1 MPHNGIAIQGGNG
14 KFSMDNSSAD
24 IYALRISGCGGAC
37 QNMSVTN
44 NSTLNLDTW
53 LRLYNARLDLKSNS
67 KVTTQDN
74 TIEVCNKDKICL
86 GSGATLRSGGFF
98 GTVAKASCVADLFY
112 GTDYNSHLG
121 TKRGGLATYDQD
133 EAVFTRSIH
142 NLESTY
148 FRTKFEDE
156 LDKFKGNSGIGII
169 SDTDPQPLILNSHL
183 GRFAIVTVAK
193 IMNLKELETELLE
206 QNMHFAE
213 LSSGKTNQTELIA
226 LLLIQGKTFVDGIE
240 NVYKHIKGSCSMLLL
255 TEDGIIAARDHWGR
269 TPIVIGKKDG
279 AYAATSESS
288 SFPNLG
294 YEIDR
299 YLGPGEIVRLH
310 AEGVEQM
317 RKPNEEMQICSFLW
331 VYYGFPTSC
340 YEGKNVEDV
349 RFVSGLKMG
358 QTDTSEVDCTCGIPD
373 SGVGMALGYAEGKGV
388 PYHRAISKYT
398 PTWPRSFTPSR
409 QEMRSLVAKMKL
421 IPNRAMLE
429 GKRLLFCDDSIV
441 RGTQLRDNVKVLYEY
456 GAKEVHIRIAC
467 PPLIYSC
474 PFVGFTASKGDL
486 ELITR
491 RVIKELEGD
500 ENKNLEKY
508 ATTGSP
514 EYEKMVEVIRE
525 RFGLSSLKFNTLETL
540 VEAIGLPKCKLCT
553 HCFDGSSH
561 F

>member
-1 MPHNGIAIQGGNG
+1 M
-14 KFSMDNSSAD
+14 
-24 IYALRISGCGGAC
+24 
-37 QNMSVTN
+37 
-44 NSTLNLDTW
+44 
-53 LRLYNARLDLKSNS
+53 
-67 KVTTQDN
+67 
-74 TIEVCNKDKICL
+74 
-86 GSGATLRSGGFF
+86 GGFF
-98 GTVAKASCVADLFY
+98 GTVSKASCVTDLFY

-121 TKRGGLATYDQD
+121 TKRGGLATYDA
-133 EAVFTRSIH
+133 EEGMFARSIH

-156 LDKFKGNSGIGII
+156 LDKFKGNVGIGII
-169 SDTDPQPLILNSHL
+169 SDTDTQPIIINSHL

-193 IMNLKELETELLE
+193 IVNLEEIEAELLS

-213 LSSGKTNQTELIA
+213 LSSGNTNQTELIS
-226 LLLIQGKTFVDGIE
+226 LLIIQGKTFVEGIE
-240 NVYKHIKGSCSMLLL
+240 NVYRRVKGSCSMLLL
-255 TEDGIIAARDHWGR
+255 SEDGSIIAARDKWGR
-269 TPIVIGKKDG
+269 TPIVIGRKEG

-288 SFPNLG
+288 SFPNLD

-299 YLGPGEIVRLH
+299 YLGPGEIVRMT
-310 AEGVEQM
+310 ADGVEQL
-317 RKPNEEMQICSFLW
+317 RKPEEKMQICSFLW

-340 YEGKNVEDV
+340 YEGRNVEEV
-349 RFVSGLKMG
+349 RFTSGLKMG
-358 QTDTSEVDCTCGIPD
+358 QSDDSEVDCACGIPD

-398 PTWPRSFTPSR
+398 PTWPRSFTPSK

-467 PPLIYSC
+467 PPLIYAC
-474 PFVGFTASKGDL
+474 PFVGFTASKSPL

-491 RVIKELEGD
+491 RVIEELEGD
-500 ENKNLEKY
+500 ADKNLEKY

-514 EYEKMVEVIRE
+514 EYEKMVSIIAE
-525 RFGLSSLKFNTLETL
+525 RFGLTTLKFNTLETL
-540 VEAIGLPKCKLCT
+540 IESIGLPKCKVCT
-553 HCFDGSSH
+553 HCFDGSSC

>member
-1 MPHNGIAIQGGNG
+1 M
-14 KFSMDNSSAD
+14 
-24 IYALRISGCGGAC
+24 
-37 QNMSVTN
+37 
-44 NSTLNLDTW
+44 
-53 LRLYNARLDLKSNS
+53 
-67 KVTTQDN
+67 
-74 TIEVCNKDKICL
+74 
-86 GSGATLRSGGFF
+86 GGFF
-98 GTVAKASCVADLFY
+98 GTVSKASCVTDLFY

-121 TKRGGLATYDQD
+121 TKRGGLATYDA
-133 EAVFTRSIH
+133 EEGMFARSIH

-156 LDKFKGNSGIGII
+156 LDKFKGNVGIGII
-169 SDTDPQPLILNSHL
+169 SDTDPQPIIINSHL

-193 IMNLKELETELLE
+193 IVNLEEIEAELLS

-213 LSSGKTNQTELIA
+213 LSSGNTNQTELIS
-226 LLLIQGKTFVDGIE
+226 LLIIQGKTFVEGIE
-240 NVYKHIKGSCSMLLL
+240 NVYRRVKGSCSMLLL
-255 TEDGIIAARDHWGR
+255 SEDGSIIAARDKWGR
-269 TPIVIGKKDG
+269 TPIVIGRKEG

-288 SFPNLG
+288 SFPNLD

-299 YLGPGEIVRLH
+299 YLGPGEIVRLT
-310 AEGVEQM
+310 ADGVEQL
-317 RKPNEEMQICSFLW
+317 RKPEEKMQICSFLW

-340 YEGKNVEDV
+340 YEGRNVEEV
-349 RFVSGLKMG
+349 RFTSGLKMG
-358 QTDTSEVDCTCGIPD
+358 QNDDSEVDCACGIPD

-398 PTWPRSFTPSR
+398 PTWPRSFTPSK

-467 PPLIYSC
+467 PPLIYAC
-474 PFVGFTASKGDL
+474 PFVGFTASKSPL

-491 RVIKELEGD
+491 RVIEELEGD
-500 ENKNLEKY
+500 ADKNLEKY

-514 EYEKMVEVIRE
+514 EYEKMVSIIAE
-525 RFGLSSLKFNTLETL
+525 RFGLTTLKFNTLETL
-540 VEAIGLPKCKLCT
+540 IESIGLPKCKVCT
-553 HCFDGSSH
+553 HCFDGSSC